1 MENSDIPIEE
11 FVGLK
16 SKLYSILFGD
26 SSQKR
31 TAKGLNKCVLKN
43 NVNHSHYQDVI
54 DHNKMYMCSMRR
66 IQSKNH
72 HLKSIELNKL
82 IFTSLDD
89 KRYILDDGVTT
100 LPFGHYKIKSD
111 MN

>member
-1 MENSDIPIEE
+1 MENANIPIEE

-43 NVNHSHYQDVI
+43 NVNNSHY
-54 DHNKMYMCSMRR
+54 
-66 IQSKNH
+66 
-72 HLKSIELNKL
+72 
-82 IFTSLDD
+82 
-89 KRYILDDGVTT
+89 
-100 LPFGHYKIKSD
+100 
-111 MN
+111 